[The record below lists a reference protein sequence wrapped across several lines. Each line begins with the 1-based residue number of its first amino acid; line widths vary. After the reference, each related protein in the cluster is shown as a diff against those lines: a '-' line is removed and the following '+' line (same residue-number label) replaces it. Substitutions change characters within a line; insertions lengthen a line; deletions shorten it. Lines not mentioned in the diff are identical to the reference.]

1 MKANEVIRMR
11 RKELKMTLKEVANA
25 VGVGEATVSRWESGD
40 IKSMKRGNIEK
51 LARALDIPPTVL
63 LDWESYDEERIRRNQ
78 LVSDLTTL
86 ASVSEINHIE
96 ICYNLLKQLEGKE

>member
-1 MKANEVIRMR
+1 MKTNELIRLR
-11 RKELKMTLKEVANA
+11 RLEKGMNMKELADR
-25 VGVGEATVSRWESGD
+25 VGVSEATVSRWESGD

-86 ASVSEINHIE
+86 ASVSDINHIE